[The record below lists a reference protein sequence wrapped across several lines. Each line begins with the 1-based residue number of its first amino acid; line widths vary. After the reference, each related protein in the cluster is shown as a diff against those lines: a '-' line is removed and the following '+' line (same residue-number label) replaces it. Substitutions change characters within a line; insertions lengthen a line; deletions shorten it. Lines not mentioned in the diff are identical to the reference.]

1 MGPHFFFSKAARR
14 SQVGF
19 SLVEL
24 MISLVIGLIVLGALV
39 ALFVNNSSTRR
50 ELDRSADVL
59 ENGNYALNLL
69 RDELSLAGFYG
80 TLATVSGSTDAPCST
95 SLADWKGSMGLFVRG
110 SNQTDTP
117 DPFSGCTT
125 NRKSNTDAVLVQRAA
140 TCTAGGSSSDCE
152 TLTVGKVYLQVAECS
167 TEYNDLS
174 KRFVLE
180 AYAATSPFT
189 LHAKDCS
196 TAAPIR
202 SYVRRIFYINTN
214 NQLIQRDLTSSP
226 ATEQLIADGIENMQ
240 IEYGIDTTGDGSPD
254 CFIYNSGAS
263 SDSIACSA
271 TVWNPATQNSIP
283 PDSTNWQQLESQ
295 TPPAV
300 IVGARLHLLG
310 IATQA
315 TSGYVNDKTYAM
327 ADWALT
333 TAPGDAYK
341 RRVFTT
347 YINFVNPQGRR
358 Q

>member
-1 MGPHFFFSKAARR
+1 MGPHFIFSKAARR

-95 SLADWKGSMGLFVRG
+95 ALADWNGSMGLFVRG

-117 DPFSGCTT
+117 DPFSSCTT

-140 TCTAGGSSSDCE
+140 TCTTGGTSSDCE
-152 TLTVGKVYLQVAECS
+152 TLTVGKVYLQVSECGDEYS
-167 TEYNDLS
+167 TTPS
-174 KRFVLE
+174 VLA

-189 LHAKDCS
+189 LRAKNCT

-202 SYVRRIFYINTN
+202 SYVRRIFYINTS
-214 NQLIQRDLTSSP
+214 NQLMQVDIGNGAVGTP
-226 ATEQLIADGIENMQ
+226 QLIADGIENMQ

-254 CFIYNSGAS
+254 CFIYNSGVS
-263 SDSIACSA
+263 TDSIACSA
-271 TVWNPATQNSIP
+271 TVWPPATQNTAP
-283 PDSTNWQQLESQ
+283 PNPNWQNQG
-295 TPPAV
+295 PN

-327 ADWALT
+327 ADWVLT